1 VLPVQH
7 LNGYKIANPT
17 VLARIPTDELTSL
30 LRGYGYEP
38 HFVGGDD
45 PTDVHEQLA
54 ITLDEVLDTIAAIQ
68 HNARGAA
75 TSVGRPARPMI
86 VLRTPKGWTG
96 PAEVDGVQVEGTFR
110 AHQVP
115 LSESRTNAGHRAQ
128 LELWLRSYRPEEL
141 FDQDGQLIPA
151 LRALAPHGTRRMSA
165 NPNAN
170 GGLLLRDLVMPDF
183 RQHAVE
189 VDRPAAE
196 SSEATKVLGAFLRD
210 TITANPD
217 CSGVAGADRVAELSA
232 DIARV
237 APGPQRLLPPGS
249 RVHRPHGQQEGRDRA
264 CLAAAG
270 HQHPVVDHR
279 PLPAQPPLRHRGR
292 QQPTLN
298 YLTIDE
304 AVAHCT
310 RGFGSWPWAGTA
322 DDELDVVLA
331 CAGDVPTRETL
342 AAADLLRTH
351 LPGLNVQVVNVVDL
365 IRLQS
370 ETEHPH

>member
-170 GGLLLRDLVMPDF
+170 GGLLLRHLVMPDF

-217 CSGVAGADRVAELSA
+217 CSGCYEAFIHIIDSMVNQHAKWLKTTRGIPWQAP
-232 DIARV
+232 IA
-237 APGPQRLLPPGS
+237 S
-249 RVHRPHGQQEGRDRA
+249 
-264 CLAAAG
+264 
-270 HQHPVVDHR
+270 
-279 PLPAQPPLRHRGR
+279 
-292 QQPTLN
+292 LN
-298 YLTIDE
+298 YLLTSHVWRQDHSGYSHQDPGFID
-304 AVAHCT
+304 HM
-310 RGFGSWPWAGTA
+310 
-322 DDELDVVLA
+322 
-331 CAGDVPTRETL
+331 
-342 AAADLLRTH
+342 
-351 LPGLNVQVVNVVDL
+351 VNKKAEIVRV
-365 IRLQS
+365 
-370 ETEHPH
+370 